1 MDSII
6 QESKLIDQF
15 YKFSKIFSKKKKKIR
30 IDYEIK
36 NSPMPRLIVF
46 LEIDIAIGCWMF
58 DCQSGRENLMQ
69 I

>member
-1 MDSII
+1 
-6 QESKLIDQF
+6 
-15 YKFSKIFSKKKKKIR
+15 
-30 IDYEIK
+30 
-36 NSPMPRLIVF
+36 MPRLIVF